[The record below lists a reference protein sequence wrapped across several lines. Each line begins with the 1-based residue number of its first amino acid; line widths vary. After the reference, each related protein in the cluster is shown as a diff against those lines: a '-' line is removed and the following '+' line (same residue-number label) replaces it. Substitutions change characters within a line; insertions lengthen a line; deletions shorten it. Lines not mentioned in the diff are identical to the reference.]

1 MAFGLP
7 GLQRLGG
14 GLSEGSVA
22 AWTYS
27 SDDDF
32 AAASGADYFI
42 DAINIMKLGDSV
54 GVHDTAGVFTDG
66 FVAANDGTTITVSAK
81 A

>member
-1 MAFGLP
+1 MAFTLP

-22 AWTYS
+22 SWNYS
-27 SDDDF
+27 SADNF
-32 AAASGADYFI
+32 IAASGADYFI
-42 DAINIMKLGDSV
+42 LAIKIMKLGDSV
-54 GVHDTAGVFTDG
+54 GIHDTAGVFTDG
-66 FVAANDGTTITVSAK
+66 FVSANDGTTITVSAK

>member
-1 MAFGLP
+1 MAFALT

-22 AWTYS
+22 SWNYS

-32 AAASGADYFI
+32 IAVTNPGYFAD
-42 DAINIMKLGDSV
+42 AVKIMKLGDSV
-54 GVHDTAGVFTDG
+54 GVHDTAGVFSEG
-66 FVAANDGTTITVSAK
+66 FVSLNDGTIITVSAK

>member
-1 MAFGLP
+1 MAFALT
-7 GLQRLGG
+7 GLQRIGG

-22 AWTYS
+22 SWNYS
-27 SDDDF
+27 SDDNF
-32 AAASGADYFI
+32 AAVAGADYFVS
-42 DAINIMKLGDSV
+42 AVKIMKLGDSV

-66 FVAANDGTTITVSAK
+66 FVSANDGITITVSAK